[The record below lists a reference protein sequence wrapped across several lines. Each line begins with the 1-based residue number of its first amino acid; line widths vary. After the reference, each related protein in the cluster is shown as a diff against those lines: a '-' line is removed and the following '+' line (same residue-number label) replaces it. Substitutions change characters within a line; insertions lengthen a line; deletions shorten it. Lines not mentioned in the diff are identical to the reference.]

1 MSDHSPLAGVGT
13 GLTGP
18 PQYEVCTP
26 GVLPVDQIGF
36 VEAIHRQFLQTL
48 ARRLGDC
55 LAPPVGTDL
64 SGIEQMQFP
73 DFLNSCDGEACLI
86 PLNAEPTGG
95 RAILELSPGF
105 VQRVLGILIGV
116 PQNAVRQER
125 RVTGIERH
133 ILRECFD
140 NIVLDLRDAWAIRGV
155 DFAPEPMTNGDEQT
169 QFVMEGSAVVVS
181 SLLSL
186 GGAQECMRLA
196 VPALLVRLAVK
207 DPNATVVA
215 SQAAVRPRLLEGMRT
230 ADVRVEAVLGGSSLR
245 MRDLLTLEPGQV
257 LTLGP
262 PANCSVECVING
274 VSKFRGELVSNGR
287 NQALQIGS
295 PIETRSSPRA

>member
-1 MSDHSPLAGVGT
+1 
-13 GLTGP
+13 
-18 PQYEVCTP
+18 
-26 GVLPVDQIGF
+26 
-36 VEAIHRQFLQTL
+36 
-48 ARRLGDC
+48 
-55 LAPPVGTDL
+55 
-64 SGIEQMQFP
+64 
-73 DFLNSCDGEACLI
+73 
-86 PLNAEPTGG
+86 
-95 RAILELSPGF
+95 
-105 VQRVLGILIGV
+105 
-116 PQNAVRQER
+116 
-125 RVTGIERH
+125 
-133 ILRECFD
+133 
-140 NIVLDLRDAWAIRGV
+140 
-155 DFAPEPMTNGDEQT
+155 
-169 QFVMEGSAVVVS
+169 MEGSAVVVS